1 MSEVKW
7 NRGESSVYLECIKI
21 PLHTKLNISLPTRIV
36 EELADKEPDEL
47 KSLITTLVNLWSP
60 DDIRH
65 MINTLLESHIRKTS
79 HGFKGWDTLD
89 EDGYKLYRRELAA
102 KWFICVAN
110 RHSIAKYPIKEI
122 IKV

>member
-47 KSLITTLVNLWSP
+47 KSLITTFVNLWSH
-60 DDIRH
+60 D
-65 MINTLLESHIRKTS
+65 
-79 HGFKGWDTLD
+79 
-89 EDGYKLYRRELAA
+89 
-102 KWFICVAN
+102 
-110 RHSIAKYPIKEI
+110 
-122 IKV
+122 